1 MENLDITTE
10 QLAALKASGTFEMKP
25 IAGRDLVNMRSV
37 VAKTESELIPIWV
50 WPIFKSDEDLTVVSW
65 LVERCN

>member
-1 MENLDITTE
+1 MEKLDITTE

-25 IAGRDLVNMRSV
+25 IAGRDLVNIRDV
-37 VAKTESELIPIWV
+37 VAKTETESIPIWV
-50 WPIFKSDEDLTVVSW
+50 WPVYKSDEDLTVVSW